1 MGSVRPAGKVKLI
14 VGLISKDAGLF
25 DRVKL
30 ILEKKFHNKTDFE
43 SAILDFIHTDYYN
56 KEMGTG
62 LKRKFLSFKKTVP
75 LKNIEKVKLISNE
88 IEKAFSSDGKRAI
101 NIDPGY
107 LDLSKLVL
115 FSTKDYTHRIHVGK
129 NIFAEVTL
137 YFKGKTFNVWPWTY
151 PDYKTDE
158 YIFIFNTVRE
168 LYKKGAKGRSK

>member
-1 MGSVRPAGKVKLI
+1 MGSVRPAGNVKLI
-14 VGLISKDAGLF
+14 VGLISRDTGLF
-25 DRVKL
+25 DRAKL

-43 SAILDFIHTDYYN
+43 SAVLDFIHTDYYN

-62 LKRKFLSFKKTVP
+62 LKRKFLSFKKTIS

-88 IEKAFSSDGKRAI
+88 IEKTLSLGGKRAI

-137 YFKGKTFNVWPWTY
+137 YFKDETFNAWPWTY

-158 YIFIFNTVRE
+158 YIFIFNTIRE
-168 LYKKGAKGRSK
+168 RYRKGSKERSE

>member
-1 MGSVRPAGKVKLI
+1 MGNIRPAGKVKLI
-14 VGLISKDAGLF
+14 IGLISTDTALF
-25 DRVKL
+25 DRTRR
-30 ILEKKFHNKTDFE
+30 ILEKKFKNKVDLE
-43 SAILDFIHTDYYN
+43 SAVLNFVHTDYYN

-88 IEKAFSSDGKRAI
+88 IEKGFSSGGKRVI

-107 LDLSKLVL
+107 LDLAKLVL
-115 FSTKDYTHRIHVGK
+115 FSTKDYTHRIHVGS

-137 YFKGKTFNVWPWTY
+137 YFKDETFNAWPWTY

-158 YIFIFNTVRE
+158 YISIFNEVRE
-168 LYKKGAKGRSK
+168 LYKKGAG